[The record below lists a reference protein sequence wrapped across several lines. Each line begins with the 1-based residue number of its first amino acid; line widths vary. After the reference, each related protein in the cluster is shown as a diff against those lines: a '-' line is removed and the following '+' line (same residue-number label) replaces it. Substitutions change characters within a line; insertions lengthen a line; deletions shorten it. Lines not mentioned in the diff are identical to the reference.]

1 MSTQMNANPILV
13 TGAAGAIGGVGRAVV
28 SRLLQRGLPVRA
40 LVRREDDRAAAL
52 RALGAEVVAGD
63 LTRAPD
69 VARAL
74 TGCRRM
80 YLGLSI
86 SAQYLEAT
94 VTTAAVARQVGELE
108 ILVNMSQMT
117 VSQMSL
123 TSQTESAQQRLQW
136 LAEQVLD
143 WSDLPVAH
151 IRPTIFL
158 QTFFPLAAESIARDG
173 TIRLP
178 FGAGRTSPVDVSD
191 VADVIV
197 AVLTNPDDHVGRI
210 HELTGPRSQT
220 LHEIAAEFATALGR
234 PVRYVD
240 VPYEPWREEL
250 RRSGLPDHVFEHV
263 ATMARL
269 HAQNRYDRLTS
280 DVARI
285 TGHPATTV
293 TEFVARHA
301 SLFGADHA
309 RGQQPGREA

>member
-1 MSTQMNANPILV
+1 MTTAMMNAHPILV
-13 TGAAGAIGGVGRAVV
+13 TGAGGAVGGVGPAVV
-28 SRLLQRGLPVRA
+28 ERLLQRGLPVRA

-52 RALGAEVVAGD
+52 RARGAEVVVGD

-80 YLGLSI
+80 YFGFSV

-94 VTTAAVARQVGELE
+94 ATTAVVARQLGDLE

-117 VSQMSL
+117 VSQMSV
-123 TSQTESAQQRLQW
+123 TSRTESAQQRLQW
-136 LAEQVLD
+136 LGEQVLD
-143 WSDLPVAH
+143 WSGLPVAH

-158 QTFFPLAAESIARDG
+158 QSFLLLTAGSVARDA

-178 FGAGRTSPVDVSD
+178 FGDGRTSPVDASD

-197 AVLTNPDDHVGRI
+197 AVLTDPRDYIGRV

-220 LHEIAAEFATALGR
+220 LHELAAEYATALGR

-240 VPYEPWREEL
+240 VPYEPWHEEL
-250 RRSGLPDHVFEHV
+250 RRSGFPDHVLEHL

-269 HAQNRYDRLTS
+269 HAQNRYDRLTN
-280 DVARI
+280 DVERI
-285 TGHPATTV
+285 TGHPATTAKD
-293 TEFVARHA
+293 FIARHA
-301 SLFGADHA
+301 GQFA
-309 RGQQPGREA
+309 R

>member
-1 MSTQMNANPILV
+1 MNAHPILV
-13 TGAAGAIGGVGRAVV
+13 TGAAGAFGGVGRAVV
-28 SRLLQRGLPVRA
+28 QRLLQQGLPVRA

-80 YLGLSI
+80 YLGLSV
-86 SAQYLEAT
+86 SAEYLAAT
-94 VTTAAVARQVGELE
+94 VTTAAVARELGDLE
-108 ILVNMSQMT
+108 ILANMSQMT

-123 TSQTESAQQRLQW
+123 MSRTESAQQRLHW

-158 QTFFPLAAESIARDG
+158 ESFLRLTAESIARDS

-178 FGAGRTSPVDVSD
+178 FGEGRTSPVDVSD
-191 VADVIV
+191 VADVIA
-197 AVLTNPDDHVGRI
+197 AVLTNPSEHIGQI
-210 HELTGPRSQT
+210 YELTGPRSQT
-220 LHEIAAEFATALGR
+220 LHELAAEYAEALGR

-240 VPYEPWREEL
+240 VPYEPWREAL
-250 RRSGLPDHVFEHV
+250 SRRGFPEHV
-263 ATMARL
+263 LEHLATMARL

-280 DVARI
+280 DVERI
-285 TGHPATTV
+285 TGHPATTA
-293 TEFVARHA
+293 TDFVARHFSQFGSHHA
-301 SLFGADHA
+301 SS
-309 RGQQPGREA
+309 QQPGEQP